1 MALGLR
7 SLSIS
12 ELELRTSKPTDNPLS
27 SFTSSG
33 MALETGW
40 GKKRGPIQFGGTIR
54 LVRLE
59 SFIYS
64 SSGLG
69 LDGGIT
75 YSFNADKIITGFA
88 IRNIGIM
95 KKFNRLEPKMPTTL
109 SLGVVVN
116 AFQAIKSVD
125 LLSAVSMDHSTLY
138 GNVFRLG
145 GELSWEDIIIWAG
158 TNSSRELISFS
169 GGVGFRS
176 RILTVS
182 YGFQMASNNLSVP
195 HILQIHFN
203 LP

>member
-59 SFIYS
+59 S
-64 SSGLG
+64 
-69 LDGGIT
+69 DGGIT

-116 AFQAIKSVD
+116 SFSAIKSVD

>member
-1 MALGLR
+1 M
-7 SLSIS
+7 
-12 ELELRTSKPTDNPLS
+12 
-27 SFTSSG
+27 
-33 MALETGW
+33 
-40 GKKRGPIQFGGTIR
+40 
-54 LVRLE
+54 
-59 SFIYS
+59 
-64 SSGLG
+64 
-69 LDGGIT
+69 
-75 YSFNADKIITGFA
+75 
-88 IRNIGIM
+88 
-95 KKFNRLEPKMPTTL
+95 
-109 SLGVVVN
+109 GVVVN
-116 AFQAIKSVD
+116 SYSAIKSVD